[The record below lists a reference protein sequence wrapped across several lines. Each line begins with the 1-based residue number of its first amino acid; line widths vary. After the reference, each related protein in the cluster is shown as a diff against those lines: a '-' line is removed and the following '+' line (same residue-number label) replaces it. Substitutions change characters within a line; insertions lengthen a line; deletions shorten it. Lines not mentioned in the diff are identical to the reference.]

1 MDSDNIE
8 LACLKKEETV
18 TFLFGT
24 STFTMLSMTLGLML
38 VMKPLEDELYIDKK
52 AYKFT

>member
-8 LACLKKEETV
+8 LACLKKEET
-18 TFLFGT
+18 FLFGT
-24 STFTMLSMTLGLML
+24 STFTMLFVTLGLKL

-52 AYKFT
+52 DYK

>member
-1 MDSDNIE
+1 MYSDNTE
-8 LACLKKEETV
+8 LACLKKEETL

-24 STFTMLSMTLGLML
+24 STFTMLFVTLGLKL

-52 AYKFT
+52 DYK